1 MELLKL
7 QQISRWSRC
16 RRHFLPGSPAAS
28 GEAGVCLICDTAE
41 TTERLKH
48 TWRHKTGR
56 AVCVCVCGFT
66 SCGLKGHLKDSL
78 ELELR
83 LSGGRMCE
91 CLQVIKADLR
101 DDDTEAGA
109 SQSRRRTKGKSVCLT
124 QRVKMKHE
132 RSRVLG
138 WRRGRAMARIKASLL
153 YCERV

>member
-1 MELLKL
+1 
-7 QQISRWSRC
+7 
-16 RRHFLPGSPAAS
+16 
-28 GEAGVCLICDTAE
+28 
-41 TTERLKH
+41 
-48 TWRHKTGR
+48 
-56 AVCVCVCGFT
+56 
-66 SCGLKGHLKDSL
+66 
-78 ELELR
+78 
-83 LSGGRMCE
+83 MCE

-138 WRRGRAMARIKASLL
+138 WRHGRAMARIKASLL